1 MHPSPTY
8 QEIVSTAAFKWMLS
22 ISTIGKGATLEG
34 TVKDVDAIMWP
45 ECLVFQNGVWVRK
58 HEPGILPPAAK
69 AILRHRPWQTWII
82 DLPEGGGSAWH
93 FGLKPQFRWH
103 SPVPLLP
110 NSFSQHEAMCEWI
123 LERLHSRV
131 QNRKA
136 FGSRRTLRI
145 PGISNTA
152 LYTGTGNKPGPF
164 ADSMCGSTIAPG
176 NSEGRLRISLATVWG
191 RLNASLVN
199 MGPEKP
205 RDVRP

>member
-1 MHPSPTY
+1 
-8 QEIVSTAAFKWMLS
+8 
-22 ISTIGKGATLEG
+22 
-34 TVKDVDAIMWP
+34 MWP
-45 ECLVFQNGVWVRK
+45 ECLVFQNSVWVRK

-69 AILRHRPWQTWII
+69 AILRHRPWQTWIT
-82 DLPEGGGSAWH
+82 DLWEGGGSAWH

-136 FGSRRTLRI
+136 FGSRRMLRM

-152 LYTGTGNKPGPF
+152 LYTGTRNKPGPSQIQCEDQPQPLAILKAGWEF
-164 ADSMCGSTIAPG
+164 PWQPCGADWM
-176 NSEGRLRISLATVWG
+176 EV
-191 RLNASLVN
+191 
-199 MGPEKP
+199 
-205 RDVRP
+205 

>member
-1 MHPSPTY
+1 
-8 QEIVSTAAFKWMLS
+8 
-22 ISTIGKGATLEG
+22 
-34 TVKDVDAIMWP
+34 MWP
-45 ECLVFQNGVWVRK
+45 VCLVFQNAVWVRK
-58 HEPGILPPAAK
+58 REQGILPLAAK

-82 DLPEGGGSAWH
+82 DLREGGGSTWH

-136 FGSRRTLRI
+136 FGSRRTLRM

-152 LYTGTGNKPGPF
+152 LYRDRKQTRSLCRFNVRSNHSPWQFSRQIENFLGNCVGQT
-164 ADSMCGSTIAPG
+164 DG
-176 NSEGRLRISLATVWG
+176 
-191 RLNASLVN
+191 SLVK

-205 RDVRP
+205 RDIRP